1 MHLSKKMSENDAR
14 IQRTRSW
21 HSETSNYRLTMRD
34 LANLTQLKPHHSQL
48 HNKYEL
54 MCVDDDPVFQVI
66 LAFRFGRKY
75 VDSSLIWQVVTKG
88 LLRSLGFEVVRALS
102 GNEALELLR
111 TRNHLPDL
119 ILLDVEM
126 PTESGYEVHYCV
138 LIIVECRLN
147 LLF

>member
-1 MHLSKKMSENDAR
+1 M
-14 IQRTRSW
+14 
-21 HSETSNYRLTMRD
+21 
-34 LANLTQLKPHHSQL
+34 
-48 HNKYEL
+48 
-54 MCVDDDPVFQVI
+54 
-66 LAFRFGRKY
+66 
-75 VDSSLIWQVVTKG
+75 TKG